1 MIEIRKNETKMDY
14 DSLDYNHITNQ
25 VIENILDRDEYTYA
39 LIKKIIYSTLN
50 KIGSDAFLEILGDA
64 FKELSAD
71 KFKEEVN
78 SRLCCLESR
87 VFSVENDLM
96 KLKLFVSGYSG
107 SIYDP
112 YSQPLD
118 SRIEDLKHST
128 ESLKDSLAFLNGEL
142 SYMKYE
148 KEKEKEN
155 GRNNNSELDGGNEQ

>member
-1 MIEIRKNETKMDY
+1 MIEMRKNETEIDY
-14 DSLDYNHITNQ
+14 NNLDYNHITDQ

-64 FKELSAD
+64 FKELSVD

-87 VFSVENDLM
+87 VFPVENDLM
-96 KLKLFVSGYSG
+96 KLKLFVAGYSGSG

-118 SRIEDLKHST
+118 SRIEDLKHNI

-148 KEKEKEN
+148 KEKEN
-155 GRNNNSELDGGNEQ
+155 GRNNNSELDGGNE